1 MRQFAL
7 AAVAVAFTAVAGL
20 ATVPVL
26 AEGNLASRP
35 VTLELTLNSDL
46 TMTMHQAGE
55 PVTEYTLETGKY
67 YRWEI
72 TMAAAGEELAIAAPA
87 LWRNSWVDQVV
98 IEDLEVHMFGAPYQF
113 EFDDEGL
120 IQVRFVPIRPGDY
133 EFYAPGHEARGM
145 VAKFI
150 VR

>member
-1 MRQFAL
+1 MNKIVLTVVAIL
-7 AAVAVAFTAVAGL
+7 TAGMAAGS
-20 ATVPVL
+20 VL

-35 VTLELTLNSDL
+35 ETLELTLNSNL
-46 TMTMHQAGE
+46 TMTLRQGGE
-55 PVTEYTLETGKY
+55 LLPTYEYTLETGKY

-72 TMAAAGEELAIAAPA
+72 TMAAVGEELAIAAPA

-98 IEDLEVHMFGAPYQF
+98 IEDLEIHMFGAPYQF

-133 EFYAPGHEARGM
+133 EFYAPGHEVRGM
-145 VAKFI
+145 VGKFI